1 MRYLTTFATI
11 AILFLS
17 SCDNQTVDIDNIDSI
32 EDGIENAIPDTT
44 HTRKVSKIF
53 YNVPSPIE
61 MANLIQ
67 KSGSEYIS
75 DLLNS
80 PDNQYKYLTT
90 ADAALNL
97 GIYGADLSYTR
108 MFNQIQN
115 SISYLSAIKTL
126 TDELG
131 IPNDKGTMAIE
142 RLEDNMDNKDSILT
156 IITDTYSNADMYLKE
171 NDRGN
176 TATLVILGGWIE
188 ALYIATSIAE
198 NTKNTQIVQRV
209 AEQKY
214 SLSNLIELLK
224 SYEKDNTVKY
234 YMPKILILKKVFDE
248 IEITYSKGEVITD
261 KEARLTI
268 IDNKAT
274 VKVELEQISEIHKII
289 SEIRNEMINL

>member
-1 MRYLTTFATI
+1 MRYLRQL
-11 AILFLS
+11 AILTIVFLFSCSNQSEEIDIESIDENTGS
-17 SCDNQTVDIDNIDSI
+17 SIS
-32 EDGIENAIPDTT
+32 DTA
-44 HTRKVSKIF
+44 HTKKVSKIF

-67 KSGSEYIS
+67 KSGSEYIE
-75 DLLNS
+75 DILN
-80 PDNQYKYLTT
+80 PPENQYKYLTT

-115 SISYLSAIKTL
+115 SISYLSSIKTL

-131 IPNDKGTMAIE
+131 IPNDKGSVALE
-142 RLEDNMDNKDSILT
+142 RLEDNMENRDSILT
-156 IITDTYSNADMYLKE
+156 IITDTYSDADSYLKE
-171 NDRGN
+171 NDRGS
-176 TATLVILGGWIE
+176 TATLIILGGWIE
-188 ALYIATSIAE
+188 GLYIATSIAE

-214 SLSNLIELLK
+214 SLDNLIELLK
-224 SYEKDNTVKY
+224 LYEDDSTIKY
-234 YMPKILILKKVFDE
+234 YMPKILLLKSVFDD
-248 IEITYSKGEVITD
+248 IEITYTKGSVTTD
-261 KEARLTI
+261 KETKLTI